1 MRRAVLASLI
11 AAALA
16 GPEPG
21 CDDMS
26 RSSKPM
32 LQQTDVFVSGTE
44 GYHTFRIP
52 AAIVTPTGT
61 LLAFAEGRRAGQGDS
76 GDVDLV
82 LRRSPDA
89 GRTWEPLQVVWD
101 DGPNTC
107 GNPCPVVDRDTGD
120 LWLLMTRNLGQ
131 DREPQII
138 DRTSQ
143 GTRTVWV
150 TRSADDGATWDPPRE
165 ITPDV
170 KKPDWTWYA
179 TGPGVGI
186 QLTSGRLVVPC
197 DHAVADTKAWHSHV
211 IFSDDHGKTWRL
223 GGAAGPGTNECQ
235 VIERTDGTLLLNMR
249 NYDPQHKNVRAIA
262 TSLDGGLSWFAAS
275 FDPVLVEPVC
285 QAALLRCPDTECG
298 DRTLVL
304 FSNPASTR
312 REKMTVRLSRDEGR
326 TWPVARALHDGPAA
340 YSCLA
345 AFQDGTLACLY
356 ERGEKQ
362 PYERI
367 TLARFNLAWLTESE
381 NPAPP
386 AGGK

>member
-150 TRSADDGATWDPPRE
+150 TRSADDGATWAPPRE

-326 TWPVARALHDGPAA
+326 TWPVARASTTGRPPTRAWPRSRTGP
-340 YSCLA
+340 SR
-345 AFQDGTLACLY
+345 AFTSGARSSPTSGSPSPGSTS
-356 ERGEKQ
+356 RG
-362 PYERI
+362 
-367 TLARFNLAWLTESE
+367 
-381 NPAPP
+381 
-386 AGGK
+386 